1 MPRTLLEL
9 DRFGSLE
16 TPPSPSYPVPVVPE
30 EWTTGVELAPVPGMA
45 YLMRCGRSVPESR
58 TALRLGSE
66 ALTYGELF
74 GMLGR
79 PQHLPVGSPV
89 DRLVRLLGGLLGD
102 AAGRGVAAGPQRW
115 APRLPVSAL
124 TVAVADRRSV
134 AGERKCARIDR
145 ALGTADVRLLAAEWS
160 DAEVAVEALSALAD
174 GAALIVAGEYERTEP
189 DALVDLIARHGVTH
203 ITGSLG
209 TVSRI
214 AAAAT
219 ALPTVCRWDITGT
232 GTAADLPARLREIA
246 PRSLA
251 TFAFTTPGYA
261 GAVTRGC
268 FDGTGRTRP
277 IPGARVQVL
286 DEDLRPVPPGVRGE
300 VYVGGAALGLGGADG
315 AFVPDPL
322 EPGGRLYRTGRY
334 GEWTPAGWLVFA

>member
-16 TPPSPSYPVPVVPE
+16 TPPSPTYPVPVPE
-30 EWTTGVELAPVPGMA
+30 EWTTGVELAPVPGVA
-45 YLMRCGRSVPESR
+45 YLMRCGRSVPETR
-58 TALRLGSE
+58 TALRLGAE

-74 GMLGR
+74 EMLGR
-79 PQHLPVGSPV
+79 PHYLPVGSPV

-115 APRLPVSAL
+115 SPRLPVAAL
-124 TVAVADRRSV
+124 TAAVADRRSV
-134 AGERKCARIDR
+134 AAERRCARIDR
-145 ALGTADVRLLAAEWS
+145 ALGTADIRLFAAEWS
-160 DAEVAVEALSALAD
+160 DAGVAVEALAALAD
-174 GAALIVAGEYERTEP
+174 GAALIVAGADERTGP
-189 DALVDLIARHGVTH
+189 DALVDLITRHGVTH
-203 ITGSLG
+203 ITGSLE
-209 TVSRI
+209 TISRI
-214 AAAAT
+214 AAVAT

-232 GTAADLPARLREIA
+232 GTATDLPARLREIA

-300 VYVGGAALGLGGADG
+300 VYVGGAALGIGGGDE

-322 EPGGRLYRTGRY
+322 EPGGRLYRTGRR
-334 GEWTPAGWLVFA
+334 GEWTSAGWLVFA